1 MDPVLANT
9 LYAAT
14 DGSGVFKSVDGGETW
29 KGDAGGLPDLM
40 IDALA
45 VGPPPSR
52 ILYAGSYGD
61 GVFKSTDGGATWS
74 PANRGLPAFP
84 VVRALLVDPSGPSV
98 LYAALR
104 RGLFRSLDGGANWQ
118 ALGSGRPGPGATGSR
133 GGRLHTLA
141 MAGSGPVRLFAG
153 TSMGVLELTPGTRP
167 QGDSD

>member
-61 GVFKSTDGGATWS
+61 GVFKSTDAGGDLVAGQPGIAGISGGPGPCWS
-74 PANRGLPAFP
+74 IRP
-84 VVRALLVDPSGPSV
+84 
-98 LYAALR
+98 
-104 RGLFRSLDGGANWQ
+104 
-118 ALGSGRPGPGATGSR
+118 GRPFSMRRCAAASSEVWTAAPTGRPWGPV
-133 GGRLHTLA
+133 GRVWEQPA
-141 MAGSGPVRLFAG
+141 PVEAGSTPWRWPAPVRSVSL
-153 TSMGVLELTPGTRP
+153 PGPRWAC
-167 QGDSD
+167 SS